1 MLKNLKE
8 SQLLQALRLGESNA
22 VRQWYQ
28 EYGPKVRTF
37 IAQKI
42 SSEADVDELVQ
53 ETFMNCLKHLP
64 LFRGE
69 AGIWTWMCGVAK
81 HEVSDY
87 YRKKYAKK
95 AITALPL
102 SELLV
107 GAHIQGAHE
116 TSEQITEHVAH
127 VLQSLSEEAQ
137 EVLLMKY
144 VDGKKVEEIAEQLQ
158 RSVKAIESELFRA
171 RRNFRAAYTASLAVQ
186 EL

>member
-1 MLKNLKE
+1 MFKKLKE
-8 SQLLQALRLGESNA
+8 ARLLQALRQGESKA

-28 EYGPKVRTF
+28 EYGARVKAFV
-37 IAQKI
+37 AQRI
-42 SSEADVDELVQ
+42 TNEADVDEIVQ

-81 HEVSDY
+81 HEVADY

-95 AITALPL
+95 AINALPL

-107 GAHIQGAHE
+107 GAQIQGAHE
-116 TSEQITEHVAH
+116 TSEHVVEQVTH
-127 VLQSLSEEAQ
+127 ILDSLSEEAQ

-144 VDGKKVEEIAEQLQ
+144 VDGKKVEEIAEHWQK
-158 RSVKAIESELFRA
+158 SVKAVESVLFRA
-171 RRNFRAAYTASLAVQ
+171 RRDFRAAYLASL
-186 EL
+186 